1 MVGTDV
7 FICFKRRPKSVH
19 RASYKPSILTRLPKN
34 DSPDNP
40 MVDCSQFALPSG
52 ACVESWPTNRPI
64 NSQPEFS
71 TFVLTTET
79 HERIYGASLVFL
91 ERIEQS
97 ILNDKMKKRLG
108 FIASNNDVIE
118 ANKNNEIY
126 MTKGTAHHRSKTIN
140 NRRNPVSSIRIRQIE
155 LNKAICLLSR
165 HPFFETFEIFLK
177 FLYQMTVSNSIQ
189 HLSIEEHVSRF
200 MNLPFPSR
208 VLKVKGSLD

>member
-1 MVGTDV
+1 MHGNPRYSRLNENLNRGMVGTDV

-126 MTKGTAHHRSKTIN
+126 MTKGTAHKKSIN
-140 NRRNPVSSIRIRQIE
+140 RGDSMISTD
-155 LNKAICLLSR
+155 A
-165 HPFFETFEIFLK
+165 H
-177 FLYQMTVSNSIQ
+177 
-189 HLSIEEHVSRF
+189 
-200 MNLPFPSR
+200 
-208 VLKVKGSLD
+208 

>member
-1 MVGTDV
+1 MLILIWAHGNPSCSRLNENLNRGMVGTDV

-140 NRRNPVSSIRIRQIE
+140 NRRNPVSPIRIRFV
-155 LNKAICLLSR
+155 KLS
-165 HPFFETFEIFLK
+165 
-177 FLYQMTVSNSIQ
+177 SIKQ
-189 HLSIEEHVSRF
+189 FVY
-200 MNLPFPSR
+200 
-208 VLKVKGSLD
+208 

>member
-1 MVGTDV
+1 M
-7 FICFKRRPKSVH
+7 RPT
-19 RASYKPSILTRLPKN
+19 I
-34 DSPDNP
+34 
-40 MVDCSQFALPSG
+40 ALPSG
-52 ACVESWPTNRPI
+52 ACVESWPINRPI

-126 MTKGTAHHRSKTIN
+126 MTKG
-140 NRRNPVSSIRIRQIE
+140 P
-155 LNKAICLLSR
+155 
-165 HPFFETFEIFLK
+165 LK
-177 FLYQMTVSNSIQ
+177 N
-189 HLSIEEHVSRF
+189 H
-200 MNLPFPSR
+200 
-208 VLKVKGSLD
+208 K

>member
-1 MVGTDV
+1 
-7 FICFKRRPKSVH
+7 
-19 RASYKPSILTRLPKN
+19 
-34 DSPDNP
+34 

-108 FIASNNDVIE
+108 FIASNNDIIE

-126 MTKGTAHHRSKTIN
+126 MTKGKA
-140 NRRNPVSSIRIRQIE
+140 RQIPI
-155 LNKAICLLSR
+155 N
-165 HPFFETFEIFLK
+165 
-177 FLYQMTVSNSIQ
+177 
-189 HLSIEEHVSRF
+189 
-200 MNLPFPSR
+200 SR
-208 VLKVKGSLD
+208 VYESYYMSLI